1 MDDDIHMYKNIV
13 HKIDFDS
20 EAVTCFDDKQEYGSS
35 RYEELK
41 PQSLRCTTGNMRTAV
56 SDAEVKGPSDGQLQK
71 DELKQIKKWLCV
83 LSLLVAILFLTTLA
97 SLSLAAYAVYSAG
110 SFASRSQI
118 QSTGVDKSTESLND
132 RLETYSNVTSEEI
145 HQLQNLITTMDTRIN
160 DTNMQ
165 VDTLVSRLNVI
176 NIMIDSRIN
185 ITGRDVANLRSTVNT
200 RLNTINSEVV
210 SQMTFINA
218 LKLKFNTTNA
228 TVISLQSQLS
238 AFLANIS
245 SLQIALRSQP
255 RKY

>member
-1 MDDDIHMYKNIV
+1 MYKNIV
-13 HKIDFDS
+13 HKTDFDS

-41 PQSLRCTTGNMRTAV
+41 PQSLRCATGNMRTAV
-56 SDAEVKGPSDGQLQK
+56 SDAEVKGPSDDHLQK

-83 LSLLVAILFLTTLA
+83 LSLLVAILLLMTLA

-110 SFASRSQI
+110 SSANRSQI

-176 NIMIDSRIN
+176 NMIDSRTN

-228 TVISLQSQLS
+228 IVISLQSQLS

-245 SLQIALRSQP
+245 SLQFALRSQP